1 MRYSTLR
8 SQQAARKRNNA
19 KFRVA
24 GVEAVIKG
32 FLSSAIAR
40 DSSIISDEELTLLQD
55 TMGTLQ
61 KVLAKWDGTSKDLGF
76 FVRKR

>member
-24 GVEAVIKG
+24 GVEAVMRG
-32 FLSSAIAR
+32 FLSSPVAR
-40 DSSIISDEELTLLQD
+40 DSSIVSDEELTLLQD
-55 TMGTLQ
+55 TISTLQ
-61 KVLAKWDGTSKDLGF
+61 KVLAKWDETSKDLGF
-76 FVRKR
+76 FVRKG